1 MLKPDQCHGFLRCST
16 IALSIQSI
24 KFSIM
29 LRILLP
35 TDFSENAYEAIQY
48 ALKTFKDI
56 ESTFY
61 LLHTYMPP
69 VYHAEY
75 LVGSPGL
82 IGLGDVIREAAVENL
97 DKLKTRIEKEHPNNK
112 HTFKSLACLNTLTN
126 EIARMVPEE
135 EIDVILM
142 GTKGATGAKEI
153 LFGTNTVDIIKR
165 AKCPVIAV
173 PPNFEYEVPKEI
185 LFPTDYEVDFK
196 TVPLKV
202 LLSVARKHVSSIEV
216 LHVSNGYDLT
226 EQQLKNQA
234 KLDKELKGIAHLF
247 HNPHNQEIIDAINDF
262 QLKHKMNLL
271 VMVQNKHTF
280 VERLFIEPVIKK
292 IGFHITIP
300 FMVLPDLK

>member
-1 MLKPDQCHGFLRCST
+1 
-16 IALSIQSI
+16 
-24 KFSIM
+24 M

-35 TDFSENAYEAIQY
+35 TDFSENSYEAIQY
-48 ALKTFKDI
+48 ALKTFEGMVSK
-56 ESTFY
+56 FY

-97 DKLKTRIEKEHPNNK
+97 DILKKRIEKEYPNSN
-112 HTFKSLACLNTLTN
+112 HTFICIASLNTLTG
-126 EIARMVPEE
+126 EITRMVTDEKLDL
-135 EIDVILM
+135 IVM

-196 TVPLKV
+196 TAPLKV
-202 LLSVARKHVSSIEV
+202 LLTIAQQHISSIEV
-216 LHVSNGYDLT
+216 LHVSNGYDLN
-226 EQQLKNQA
+226 EKQLKNQK
-234 KLDKELKGIAHLF
+234 KLEKELQGIAHLF
-247 HNPHNQEIIDAINDF
+247 HNVSNQEIITAINNF

-280 VERLFIEPVIKK
+280 IERLFIEPTIKK

-300 FMVLPDLK
+300 FMVLPDL

>member
-1 MLKPDQCHGFLRCST
+1 
-16 IALSIQSI
+16 
-24 KFSIM
+24 M

-56 ESTFY
+56 ESKFY
-61 LLHTYMPP
+61 MLHTYMPP
-69 VYHAEY
+69 VYNAEY

-97 DKLKTRIEKEHPNNK
+97 DKLYARIAEEHPNDK
-112 HTFKSLACLNTLTN
+112 HKFVSITSLNTLTN
-126 EIARMVPEE
+126 EMSRIVSDEK
-135 EIDVILM
+135 IDLIVM

-165 AKCPVIAV
+165 AECPVIAV
-173 PPNFEYEVPKEI
+173 PPHFEYEVPKEI

-196 TVPLKV
+196 TKPLKM
-202 LLSVARKHVSSIEV
+202 LLTIARQHVSSIEV
-216 LHVSNGYDLT
+216 LHVSNGYDLSK
-226 EQQLKNQA
+226 EQLKNQA

-247 HNPHNQEIIDAINDF
+247 HNLHNQDIITAINNF
-262 QLKHKMNLL
+262 QLKHEMNLL

-280 VERLFIEPVIKK
+280 VERLFIEPIIKK

-300 FMVLPDLK
+300 YMVLPYFD